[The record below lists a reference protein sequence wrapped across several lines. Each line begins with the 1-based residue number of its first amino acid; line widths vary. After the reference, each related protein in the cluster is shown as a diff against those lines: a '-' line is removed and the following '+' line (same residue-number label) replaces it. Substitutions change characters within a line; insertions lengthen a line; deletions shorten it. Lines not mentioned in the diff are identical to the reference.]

1 MTALL
6 ELKGV
11 HAYYGASHVVQGV
24 DMRIVAGECAGL
36 LGRNGAGRST
46 LLKAVMG
53 MVERTGSIRFQGVEV
68 STWPIHEIARLGIA
82 YVPETRAIFPTLT
95 VRQNLVL
102 GVQPGQTRR
111 RWNEDAVFA
120 LFPNLRARADTRA
133 AVLSGGER
141 LMLALG
147 RALMG
152 SPDLILID
160 EPSEGLAPM
169 VVQRIG
175 ALFIDLAREGVT
187 LLLVEQKL
195 ELACKLTQRAYVL
208 GHGQIVYEGA
218 TAALA
223 AAADVRA
230 QWLEV

>member
-1 MTALL
+1 ML